1 MKVIWIP
8 FAKKQVRHTAKY
20 INKEFGKIARVKFL
34 LNVHESNRLI
44 GINPKIGKVEP
55 TLVARA
61 IEYRSLVTAHLNK
74 IVYCEEEDHVTV
86 VAFWDCRRDPNT
98 LAAQVR

>member
-8 FAKKQVRHTAKY
+8 FAKKQVRQTAKY
-20 INKEFGKIARVKFL
+20 INKEFGKSARTKFL

>member
-20 INKEFGKIARVKFL
+20 INKEFGKIARDKFL